1 MHLQII
7 TALADARSSGRCDYR
22 EVLSVVSAMIAPC
35 LAELDGADDLRDL
48 WLGVVE
54 DRVSTAELKAVAD
67 ARQAIASQEEPP
79 IGAIAQAFAAAALV
93 SARNAL
99 VAARGPEE
107 LNWMSSFRL
116 KCSLRRVLESANDA
130 AELTPFGTPSRV
142 TDSLTAYVN
151 SSVIAA

>member
-22 EVLSVVSAMIAPC
+22 EVLNVVSAIVAPC
-35 LAELDGADDLRDL
+35 LSEFKEADDLREL
-48 WLGVVE
+48 WLGIVE
-54 DRVSTAELKAVAD
+54 DRVSTAELKAA
-67 ARQAIASQEEPP
+67 AASRQAIANQEEPP
-79 IGAIAQAFAAAALV
+79 IGALAEAFAAAALV

-107 LNWMSSFRL
+107 LNWLSAFRL

-130 AELTPFGTPSRV
+130 AELTPLGRASRV
-142 TDSLTAYVN
+142 TDSLAAYVN
-151 SSVIAA
+151 ATVVAA